1 MTIRAIALLLVV
13 AFAATGQDPAI
24 APAQS
29 FSTDR
34 EALVALYHA
43 TVGPNWINSANWL
56 TDAPFGEWHGITTDD
71 AGRVTELRLPEN
83 GLSGEIPPELG
94 GLANLRVAELS
105 GNHLGR
111 ALPPEVG
118 RLAGLEVLDLNQNQL
133 TGTVPSALGRLGS
146 LEVLDLSGN
155 LLRGAIPPELGRLLV
170 ADRPG
175 LVGNRLSAE
184 PAPDLTGLAM
194 LRVLNLSANQLRET
208 IPATLGHLTNLPGLY
223 LGGSNQLTGCIPAEL
238 RDVKQGDIPALGL
251 PFCEG
256 G

>member
-24 APAQS
+24 APTQS
-29 FSTDR
+29 SSTDR

-94 GLANLRVAELS
+94 GLGNLRVADLS

-111 ALPPEVG
+111 ALPPELG
-118 RLAGLEVLDLNQNQL
+118 RLAGLKVLDLNQNQL
-133 TGTVPSALGRLGS
+133 TGTVPSALRRPGS

-155 LLRGAIPPELGRLLV
+155 PPTGLISPELGRLANL
-170 ADRPG
+170 RT
-175 LVGNRLSAE
+175 LS
-184 PAPDLTGLAM
+184 
-194 LRVLNLSANQLRET
+194 LRGIPVEGP
-208 IPATLGHLTNLPGLY
+208 IPA
-223 LGGSNQLTGCIPAEL
+223 
-238 RDVKQGDIPALGL
+238 ALGDL
-251 PFCEG
+251 AQNATAEWEPPHRLHSRQTASGSEKRP
-256 G
+256 